1 MRSLNYKGWSKLI
14 KTDEPLTQVEV
25 RPLTELPKKKVGLM
39 GGTFNP
45 PHLGHLIIAKEVKEQ
60 LGLDEVWFMPD
71 NLPPHIDKKDALEA
85 KYRVKMVAL
94 SIKDEPDF
102 KLEELEIK
110 RGGVS
115 YTYDTILELRAMYPE
130 IEFYFIIGG
139 DMVAYLPKWYRIDEL
154 VKLVQFVSVE
164 RKGYPKQSDY
174 PLIWVDVLRIDLSS
188 SLIREKLRQDRSI
201 KYLVTREVEEYIKQ
215 EGLYRDKKD

>member
-1 MRSLNYKGWSKLI
+1 
-14 KTDEPLTQVEV
+14 
-25 RPLTELPKKKVGLM
+25 
-39 GGTFNP
+39 
-45 PHLGHLIIAKEVKEQ
+45 
-60 LGLDEVWFMPD
+60 
-71 NLPPHIDKKDALEA
+71 
-85 KYRVKMVAL
+85 
-94 SIKDEPDF
+94 
-102 KLEELEIK
+102 
-110 RGGVS
+110 
-115 YTYDTILELRAMYPE
+115 
-130 IEFYFIIGG
+130 
-139 DMVAYLPKWYRIDEL
+139 MVAYLPKWYRIDEL

>member
-1 MRSLNYKGWSKLI
+1 MI

-25 RPLTELPKKKVGLM
+25 QPSTHPAQKKVGLM

-60 LGLDEVWFMPD
+60 LDLDEVWFMPD
-71 NLPPHIDKKDALEA
+71 NLPPHVDKKDALAA
-85 KYRVKMVAL
+85 KYRAKMVAL
-94 SIKDEPDF
+94 SIQDEPSF

-115 YTYDTILELRAMYPE
+115 YTYDTILELRALYPE

-164 RKGYPKQSDY
+164 RKGYAKQSDY
-174 PLIWVDVLRIDLSS
+174 PLIWVDILRIDLSS
-188 SLIREKLRQDRSI
+188 SLIREKIRQDRSI
-201 KYLVTREVEEYIKQ
+201 KYLVTREVEEYIEQ
-215 EGLYRDKKD
+215 EGLYRDKTN

>member
-1 MRSLNYKGWSKLI
+1 MI

-110 RGGVS
+110 RGGSWGRESGRCGGYSGGSVGIVS
-115 YTYDTILELRAMYPE
+115 GG
-130 IEFYFIIGG
+130 IICFG
-139 DMVAYLPKWYRIDEL
+139 
-154 VKLVQFVSVE
+154 
-164 RKGYPKQSDY
+164 
-174 PLIWVDVLRIDLSS
+174 
-188 SLIREKLRQDRSI
+188 
-201 KYLVTREVEEYIKQ
+201 
-215 EGLYRDKKD
+215 

>member
-1 MRSLNYKGWSKLI
+1 MI
-14 KTDEPLTQVEV
+14 KTDGPLTQVEV
-25 RPLTELPKKKVGLM
+25 RPLSDLPKKKVGLM

-71 NLPPHIDKKDALEA
+71 NLPPHIDKKDALAA
-85 KYRVKMVAL
+85 KYRAKMVAL
-94 SIKDEPDF
+94 SIQDEPSF

-110 RGGVS
+110 RGGIS
-115 YTYDTILELRAMYPE
+115 YTYDTILELRALYPE

-188 SLIREKLRQDRSI
+188 SLIREKIRQDRSI

-215 EGLYRDKKD
+215 EGLYCDNKD